1 MERFVERLVASKP
14 ATKIGLGTGTLVVLY
29 FIYALCM
36 GGFSFAA
43 LVSAVVSF
51 VIGSIIWVIILFA
64 VLMILDGLLSIG
76 E

>member
-1 MERFVERLVASKP
+1 MERFVERLVASKS
-14 ATKIGLGTGTLVVLY
+14 ATKIGLGTGILGVLY
-29 FIYALCM
+29 LVYALCM

-51 VIGSIIWVIILFA
+51 IIGSIIWLIILFA
-64 VLMILDGLLSIG
+64 VLMIMDGLLSIG